1 MSITAKEL
9 AELAGVSRG
18 TVDRALKNRPD
29 ISPETKARILALAKK
44 YNYTPNL
51 IGKALVHA
59 GKALTVPV
67 LLNSIGNPFFS
78 AVKEGLFAAQSAY
91 SDYGI
96 SLKLTEFKGYSPE
109 RLLAL
114 LNALPEDIGGLIVT
128 PIADERVEEKLR
140 SLTENGVQVV
150 MLTGKLMSMQNA
162 IYIGCDYLKS
172 GRIAGRLV
180 GLLSGGRANLF
191 IVTGSVHHKGHAQR
205 IEGIESVLKQ
215 AYPDIRLLGVS
226 ENLDD
231 DEVAYSAMK
240 KALRQYP
247 ETDFVYITAGGV
259 NGTLRAL
266 GEHKGKITVCTFD
279 DTPVVRAALRDGKI
293 SATICQQPY
302 EQGYRAVKAIAEN
315 AVLQQPLGGDIY
327 SELSIKVDQSI

>member
-1 MSITAKEL
+1 MPITAKEL

-18 TVDRALKNRPD
+18 TVDRALKNRPG
-29 ISPETKARILALAKK
+29 ISSETKERILALAKK
-44 YNYTPNL
+44 YKYRPNL
-51 IGKALVHA
+51 IGKALVHS
-59 GKALTVPV
+59 GKTLTVPV
-67 LLNSIGNPFFS
+67 ILNSVGNPFFA
-78 AVKEGLFAAQSAY
+78 AVKEGLFAAQSEF

-96 SLKLTEFKGYSPE
+96 NLELTEFKGYSPE
-109 RLLAL
+109 RLLVL
-114 LNALPEDIGGLIVT
+114 LDSLPEDIGGLIVT

-140 SLTENGVQVV
+140 TLTENGVQVV
-150 MLTGKLMSMQNA
+150 MLTGRLVPMKNA

-191 IVTGSVHHKGHAQR
+191 IVTGSVQHKGHAQR
-205 IEGIESVLKQ
+205 IEGIESVI
-215 AYPDIRLLGVS
+215 AEDYPDIRLLGVS

-231 DEVAYSAMK
+231 DEVAYTAMK
-240 KALRQYP
+240 KALKQHP

-266 GEHKGKITVCTFD
+266 REHEGKITVCTFD
-279 DTPVVRAALRDGKI
+279 DIPVIRSALLDGKI

-302 EQGYRAVKAIAEN
+302 EQGYQAVKAIAEN

-327 SELSIKVDQSI
+327 SELSIKVDKSL